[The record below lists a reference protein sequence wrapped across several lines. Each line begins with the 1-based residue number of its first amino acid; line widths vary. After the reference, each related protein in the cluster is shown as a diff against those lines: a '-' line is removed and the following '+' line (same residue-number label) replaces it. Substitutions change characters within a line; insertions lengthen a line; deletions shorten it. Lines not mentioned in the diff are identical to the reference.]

1 MRYYRSPRTGRDRT
15 KILDDDNGRPP
26 KAYENSDFL
35 HSTAARPLRILSE
48 YLQPQDRFNAAH
60 VRDTIVVFG
69 SARAPSPEEAER
81 LRADGQNDKALKLAR
96 YYEDARELSRR
107 LTDWSKNLG
116 REDRRFVVCTGAG
129 PGIMMAAN
137 RGASEARGLNVG
149 LGISLPFEAVANP
162 YVTRQLSFEFHYFF
176 TRKYWFVY
184 LAKAIVVMPGG
195 FGTMDELFE
204 VLTLVQTG
212 KVKKPISVVLYGSE
226 FWDRVVNFDALVEY
240 GVIGA
245 DDVNLFHRSDSVD
258 DAFEYLTS
266 ELTRVHLG
274 DSSPTM

>member
-1 MRYYRSPRTGRDRT
+1 MTV
-15 KILDDDNGRPP
+15 DDNDERPP
-26 KAYENSDFL
+26 KAYENADFL
-35 HSTAARPLRILSE
+35 HSRAARPLRILSE
-48 YLQPQDRFNAAH
+48 YLQPESRFQAAH
-60 VRDTIVVFG
+60 VRDTIVIFG
-69 SARAPSPEEAER
+69 SARAPSPEQVAQ
-81 LRADGQNDKALKLAR
+81 LRAEGKNNSALKLAR
-96 YYEDARELSRR
+96 YYEEARELARR
-107 LTDWSKNLG
+107 MTEWSKSLD
-116 REDRRFVVCTGAG
+116 REDRRFVVCTGGG

-149 LGISLPFEAVANP
+149 LGISLPFVAVPNP

-184 LAKAIVVMPGG
+184 LAKAIVIMPGG

-212 KVKKPISVVLYGSE
+212 KVKKPISVVLYGND
-226 FWDRVVNFDALVEY
+226 FWERVVNFDALAEY
-240 GVIGA
+240 GVISP
-245 DDVNLFHRSDSVD
+245 DDLNLFHRSNSVD
-258 DAFEYLTS
+258 DAFHYLTT